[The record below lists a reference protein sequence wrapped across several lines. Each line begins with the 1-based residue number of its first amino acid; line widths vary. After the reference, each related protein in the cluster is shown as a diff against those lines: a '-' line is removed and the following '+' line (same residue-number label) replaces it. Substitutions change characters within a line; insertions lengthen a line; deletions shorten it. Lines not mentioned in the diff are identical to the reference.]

1 MIDTSGLCIIM
12 AVLRQ
17 NINRLWRITAG
28 LLKRG
33 SQNWLSLH
41 DFKHE
46 HPAVVAKT
54 FIRGVTGF
62 DRMPYAIFSFF
73 L

>member
-1 MIDTSGLCIIM
+1 MVMIDTSGLCIIM

-17 NINRLWRITAG
+17 NINRPWRITAG

-33 SQNWLSLH
+33 YQTRRSLH

-54 FIRGVTGF
+54 LIRGKG
-62 DRMPYAIFSFF
+62 DRI
-73 L
+73 